1 MQASSPPRRSQFGK
15 PPSTGMELHERQRYV
30 PYTRERNYGC
40 RITECAFRGL
50 RCVVLENQVIRISVA
65 ADKGADIYEFLH
77 KPSDT
82 EFLLRTPLGLR
93 SQPAVLPTI
102 NLREGSFSDFYEGG
116 WQELFPVAGDFPAEL
131 KGAQFGQHGEVALLP
146 WSYQINEDTPE
157 RIAVTFSVDT
167 TRTPFHLDRTMILE
181 QGKPAL
187 QIREKVRN
195 IGDEAVEFMWAH
207 HPAFG
212 WPFLEEGCRIEL
224 PTCEVVVLGSET
236 PPTSRLIEQE
246 GKWPRLKGRN
256 GAVVDLSQM
265 PAPETKAH
273 DLAFLR
279 GFGEGRYSI
288 KNPRSGLSFHLSWQ
302 SKVFPYLWYWQVT
315 RGAFGYP
322 WYGSTYNLALEP
334 HSSLFPMLPRAIEQ
348 GHTLKLGPGGE
359 LATELEASISRAV

>member
-1 MQASSPPRRSQFGK
+1 MQASLPPRLSQFGK
-15 PPSTGMELHERQRYV
+15 PLSTGMELHERQRYV
-30 PYTRERNYGC
+30 PYVRERNYGC
-40 RITECAFRGL
+40 RITECTFRGL

-116 WQELFPVAGDFPAEL
+116 WQELFPVAGDFPSEL

-146 WSYQINEDTPE
+146 WSYQIKEDTPE

-265 PAPETKAH
+265 VSAR
-273 DLAFLR
+273 LR
-279 GFGEGRYSI
+279 GRTIFHQESAL
-288 KNPRSGLSFHLSWQ
+288 GLELPSF
-302 SKVFPYLWYWQVT
+302 V
-315 RGAFGYP
+315 A
-322 WYGSTYNLALEP
+322 
-334 HSSLFPMLPRAIEQ
+334 EQ
-348 GHTLKLGPGGE
+348 GFSLSVVLAGYTRRVRLSLVWQHLQPGPRTAFFFISHVAARDRAGTHAQTRPGRR
-359 LATELEASISRAV
+359 ASHRA